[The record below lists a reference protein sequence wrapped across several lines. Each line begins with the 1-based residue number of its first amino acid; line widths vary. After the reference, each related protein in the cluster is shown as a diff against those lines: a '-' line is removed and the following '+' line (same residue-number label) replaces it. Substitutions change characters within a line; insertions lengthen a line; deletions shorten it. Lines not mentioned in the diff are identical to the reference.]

1 MNPFEIHISRD
12 LVDPTIIEGIIDIFD
27 KQEIEEV
34 VHTDKGIYSTVI
46 GESNSIL
53 KYNDGDR
60 EILLCQSTDDS
71 GVFLKVVDWV
81 KEFIHPTEDF
91 DKVDEWRIIS
101 YPQGSTQNWS
111 KEDDDSLFT
120 GIAIIELCNDYK
132 GGNLIV
138 DNNTIVM
145 EEGDVIQFNN
155 PSQRHYGMPPVM
167 DGERVVLEL
176 WYSPFE
182 DEPEEEIQES
192 SGKVYQKV
200 QIKS

>member
-1 MNPFEIHISRD
+1 MNPFEIHITRD
-12 LVDPTIIEGIIDIFD
+12 IIDPSTIEGILDIFD
-27 KQEIEEV
+27 KEEV
-34 VHTDKGIYSTVI
+34 EQVTHTDKGVFPVVI
-46 GESNSIL
+46 GKSNSIL
-53 KYNDGDR
+53 KYHDGDR
-60 EILLCQSTDDS
+60 EILLCQSSDDS

-81 KEFIHPTEDF
+81 REFVHPTQDF

-111 KEDDDSLFT
+111 KEDDDSVFT

-138 DNNTIVM
+138 DNNVIVM

-155 PSQRHYGMPPVM
+155 PSQRNYGMPPIM
-167 DGERVVLEL
+167 DGERLVLEL

-182 DEPEEEIQES
+182 DKPEEEIQES
-192 SGKVYQKV
+192 SSKSYQKV